1 MAKKTSPVVPVL
13 VGGAALAVVANK
25 KKKKKKKGGKSSHWG
40 VRVVKGC
47 DIEVVDPDLFDRF
60 LVGSF
65 HELIDIDS
73 TLDVFQLTDS
83 MFGEVA
89 SGCGTFP
96 EEPASNSSVDF
107 YFMILKANTRALLT
121 KGLATKA
128 EISQNPRSREFIDW
142 YMHWRNPPSSVVPS
156 VPDNQVGFASD
167 FSDYIIGPDWY
178 SQTVLPF
185 VRDRISEGEDL
196 LVSFAD
202 RSAVAVGK
210 VAMPIAQLPAGPET
224 VIDFVDKLNAAIEQ
238 AKTEA

>member
-1 MAKKTSPVVPVL
+1 MAKKTSPLVPVL
-13 VGGAALAVVANK
+13 VGGAALAVVSK
-25 KKKKKKKGGKSSHWG
+25 KKKKKSGKSSHWG

-47 DIEVVDPDLFDRF
+47 DVEIVDPELFDRF

-65 HELIDIDS
+65 HELMEIDS

-83 MFGEVA
+83 MFGEVVP
-89 SGCGTFP
+89 GCGIFP
-96 EEPASNSSVDF
+96 EEPASNSLVDF
-107 YFMILKANTRALLT
+107 YFMLLKANTRALLT
-121 KGLATKA
+121 KGLATKSG
-128 EISQNPRSREFIDW
+128 ISQNPRSKEFVDW
-142 YMHWRNPPSSVVPS
+142 YMYWRNPPSSAVPS

-167 FSDYIIGPDWY
+167 FSDYIIGPNWY
-178 SQTVLPF
+178 AETVLPF
-185 VRDRISEGEDL
+185 VRERISEGEDL

-224 VIDFVDKLNAAIEQ
+224 VIDFVDKLTAAIEQ